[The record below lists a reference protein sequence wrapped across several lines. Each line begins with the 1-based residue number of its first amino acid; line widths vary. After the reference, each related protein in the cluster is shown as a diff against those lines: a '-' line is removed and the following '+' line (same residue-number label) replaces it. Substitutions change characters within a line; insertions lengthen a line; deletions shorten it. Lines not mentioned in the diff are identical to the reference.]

1 MDYRTQEIL
10 ILKWILCG
18 KGFMSSFNLD
28 RAHGQS
34 HAPDCLKIR
43 QGSMR
48 ADRAAGSRW
57 TTRSNIHLECCRS
70 PARIN
75 SPRGPGWRL
84 LEMLALDECQSERSC
99 PSRSVAPLLKA
110 STRANNN
117 NRGGIPKTHPG
128 IPALQQL
135 NTLLKNKHGKAGRL
149 AARARSCDCP
159 LRTDVDTSKL
169 WFHTIPPH

>member
-1 MDYRTQEIL
+1 
-10 ILKWILCG
+10 
-18 KGFMSSFNLD
+18 
-28 RAHGQS
+28 
-34 HAPDCLKIR
+34 
-43 QGSMR
+43 
-48 ADRAAGSRW
+48 
-57 TTRSNIHLECCRS
+57 
-70 PARIN
+70 
-75 SPRGPGWRL
+75 
-84 LEMLALDECQSERSC
+84 MLALDECQSERSC

-149 AARARSCDCP
+149 AAPARSCDCP

-169 WFHTIPPH
+169 WFHTIPPHQKTGQAEALNTEKKGGGGVKHESIFASSCTIINQLGAANEMLSACPAALQSPALLSLLLHLTSSLSLNLLLLDLIPGNK